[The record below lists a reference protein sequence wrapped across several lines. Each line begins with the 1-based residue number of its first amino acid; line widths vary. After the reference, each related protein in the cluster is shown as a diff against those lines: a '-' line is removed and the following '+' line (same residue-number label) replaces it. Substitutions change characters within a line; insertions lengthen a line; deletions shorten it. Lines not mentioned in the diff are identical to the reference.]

1 MGNKLLDLILRSV
14 VPCRHKNQSWPMR
27 LPDEDGPHRT
37 CLECGRRR
45 RYNLLDPVRGAL
57 PERSVANHPSRAAV
71 PLLRCLRPVRPM
83 GNQDDRDEPG
93 KALAA

>member
-27 LPDEDGPHRT
+27 LPGEEGSHRT

-45 RYNLLDPVRGAL
+45 PYNLLDTARGAL
-57 PERSVANHPSRAAV
+57 PSRSRANHPSRAAV
-71 PLLRCLRPVRPM
+71 PLLRCLRPVKPM
-83 GNQDDRDEPG
+83 GNQDARDEPG

>member
-27 LPDEDGPHRT
+27 LPGEEGPHRT

-45 RYNLLDPVRGAL
+45 RYNLLDPPRGAL
-57 PERSVANHPSRAAV
+57 PVRDDDA
-71 PLLRCLRPVRPM
+71 VRPAAEAV
-83 GNQDDRDEPG
+83 GEDVPAPQPG
-93 KALAA
+93 